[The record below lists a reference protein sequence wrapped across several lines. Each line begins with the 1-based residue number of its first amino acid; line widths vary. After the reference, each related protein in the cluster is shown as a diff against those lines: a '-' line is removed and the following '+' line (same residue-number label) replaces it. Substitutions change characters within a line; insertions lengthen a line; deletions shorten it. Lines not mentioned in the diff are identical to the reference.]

1 VNGRLAEFYGIP
13 GVKGSYFR
21 RIELDDSQSARW
33 GLLGK
38 GALLTISAQ
47 PGRTSPV
54 VRGNWVLRTM
64 LGSPA
69 PDPPADVPQ
78 LKPHQVDPTGN
89 AAPPSMREQLEQHHA
104 NPVCASCHKI
114 MEPIGFAMEPY
125 DAVGHWRTLDGP
137 HPIDAH
143 ATLYDGSHVD
153 GPAGVRDML
162 LRHQDQY
169 LRNVTQALMTY
180 ALGRGIEYDDMPTV
194 RSVLHSAAND
204 DYRFRSLIEAIV
216 MNDLFR
222 MNMVPS
228 LDTKG
233 STLKTQVDEAA
244 RPNTLASTL
253 SPGRGR

>member
-1 VNGRLAEFYGIP
+1 
-13 GVKGSYFR
+13 
-21 RIELDDSQSARW
+21 
-33 GLLGK
+33 
-38 GALLTISAQ
+38 
-47 PGRTSPV
+47 
-54 VRGNWVLRTM
+54 
-64 LGSPA
+64 
-69 PDPPADVPQ
+69 
-78 LKPHQVDPTGN
+78 
-89 AAPPSMREQLEQHHA
+89 
-104 NPVCASCHKI
+104 
-114 MEPIGFAMEPY
+114 
-125 DAVGHWRTLDGP
+125 
-137 HPIDAH
+137 
-143 ATLYDGSHVD
+143 
-153 GPAGVRDML
+153 ML